1 MNQQFQ
7 VNWTY
12 LAKRRQKILGGDKLT
27 VRDEPAIVDRPVL
40 RHQAPLQLS
49 RQHHAIEIHMVKD
62 EGVRRVHDGRGVG
75 SQLCQVCIG
84 GERMR
89 VDHFQSKD
97 YFSHSEIQVS
107 VKHIFRHTSWQN
119 NRFLE

>member
-62 EGVRRVHDGRGVG
+62 EGVRGVHDGRGVG
-75 SQLCQVCIG
+75 SQLCQVLFTERACIR

-97 YFSHSEIQVS
+97 YFSHNKIRVSEAD
-107 VKHIFRHTSWQN
+107 F
-119 NRFLE
+119 